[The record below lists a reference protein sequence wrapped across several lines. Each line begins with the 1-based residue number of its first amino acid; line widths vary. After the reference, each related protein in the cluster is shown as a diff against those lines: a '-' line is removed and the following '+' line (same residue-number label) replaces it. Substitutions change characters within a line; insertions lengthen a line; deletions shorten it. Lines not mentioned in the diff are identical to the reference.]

1 MKNNFRLLL
10 LNYPEFAADKDIDLA
25 LWKYCFYRQIE
36 EYRRDLSKF
45 AKSTIE
51 NNRQDRDSL
60 RQVESQFQMFLG
72 KADYFYVL
80 LMHELE
86 EMLQKDCDNEASL
99 NIRKKSIY
107 SCLVYLGDI
116 ARYKETSNDPKNWDV
131 AESYYEKASYLCP
144 SHGNAQN
151 QLALIA
157 SYREE
162 DFIAVYRYF
171 RCLILSSNLSQRAD
185 VARAAENIGHIF
197 RDNFNAFK
205 ALDLAA
211 ISRTS
216 AHDPVSDKRKKLS
229 RAHTFIILFI
239 RLHGVFFDGVRQS
252 KQEKE
257 IKQLID
263 FASRCIPVILN
274 EYDVLLRA
282 AVFGEVML
290 FRIVAMCLFSIH
302 FADESSSTHKNII
315 GTLASSFFFGIVKL

>member
-1 MKNNFRLLL
+1 MKNNFRLIL
-10 LNYPEFAADKDIDLA
+10 LNYPEFAAEKDIDLV

-36 EYRRDLSKF
+36 EYRKELSKF
-45 AKSTIE
+45 AKSTVE
-51 NNRQDRDSL
+51 SGLQNNDSL
-60 RQVESQFQMFLG
+60 RQLESQFQMFLG

-86 EMLQKDCDNEASL
+86 EKLQYDSDNEATY

-116 ARYKETSNDPKNWDV
+116 SRYKEISNEPKSWDV
-131 AESYYEKASYLCP
+131 AETYYERASFLCP

-157 SYREE
+157 SYRKE

-171 RCLILSSNLSQRAD
+171 RCLILSSNISQRAD

-197 RDNFNAFK
+197 RENFSAFK
-205 ALDLAA
+205 SLDLAA
-211 ISRTS
+211 ISRSS

-229 RAHTFIILFI
+229 RAHTFIVLFI

-252 KQEKE
+252 KQGKE
-257 IKQLID
+257 MKQLVD

-282 AVFGEVML
+282 AVFGELML
-290 FRIVAMCLFSIH
+290 VRVVVICLFSIH
-302 FADESSSTHKNII
+302 FAEESSPVTI
-315 GTLASSFFFGIVKL
+315 GTLATSFFLGIIKL